1 MLKIRPCYMVLGAK
15 FLFSNMSWCIITFT
29 NGQQPQEPSRS
40 WQQVVSS
47 GHSDSW
53 SGQMTAFTL
62 CSSWSHHTS
71 QPTHINDGN
80 TKKRHVN
87 GRIESY
93 SVVETVLRSFQL
105 SFLQIKCITK
115 LHSHIKGCLK
125 LNLLA
130 LNVPSELQSSH
141 IYITTSK
148 KVK

>member
-1 MLKIRPCYMVLGAK
+1 MLTIRPSYVALSVKICSFNVFKRELMY
-15 FLFSNMSWCIITFT
+15 ITLT

-71 QPTHINDGN
+71 QPTHINDRN
-80 TKKRHVN
+80 TKKQHVN

-93 SVVETVLRSFQL
+93 FVVETVLRSFH
-105 SFLQIKCITK
+105 FLPTNKMFHKTAFTHEKLFKMKSVSPLCAVWATIFTH
-115 LHSHIKGCLK
+115 LHSH
-125 LNLLA
+125 
-130 LNVPSELQSSH
+130 V
-141 IYITTSK
+141 
-148 KVK
+148 